1 MRDQSEGRNSCWNN
15 SLLVLWSLLTR
26 TEIQRWDWIR
36 KLKVSVVRK
45 DKGSV
50 LNVLWGAA
58 DTPWKLRARAEA
70 TRNESMMIAT
80 LILRK
85 VRKECY
91 MQADLKR

>member
-26 TEIQRWDWIR
+26 TEIQRWNLMR
-36 KLKVSVVRK
+36 KLKVLVVRK

-70 TRNESMMIAT
+70 TRNETMMIAT
-80 LILRK
+80 
-85 VRKECY
+85 VRIAKG
-91 MQADLKR
+91 